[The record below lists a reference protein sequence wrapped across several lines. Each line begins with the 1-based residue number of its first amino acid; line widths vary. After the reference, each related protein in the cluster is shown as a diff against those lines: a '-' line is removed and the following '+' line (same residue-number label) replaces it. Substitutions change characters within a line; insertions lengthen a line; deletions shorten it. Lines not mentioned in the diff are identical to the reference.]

1 VIIPSHVGN
10 EEVIEGIM
18 EVMQAERAAEV
29 MEEEVKR
36 EGRS

>member
-1 VIIPSHVGN
+1 VGN

-36 EGRS
+36 EGRT